1 MSTHQTPISGHVF
14 VVKAD
19 VTTIKCD
26 AWLCPTDPDFE
37 VEPWARKALGVKK
50 SRLKG
55 YDWADR
61 RAIAY
66 TPHAAP
72 LIVLGDVGRLP
83 PSTPEEI
90 AAQISELLPVI
101 DQFADVAINHLGKSG
116 SDQLLR
122 LALPKIGS
130 GKGGLRGATGHTLQP
145 LLKKLN
151 DVARDKHV
159 DFVLCTQNALAW
171 SAVQSARKDD
181 SWALTPQE
189 HDLAAELA
197 EKARAEGL
205 VLFIGAGA
213 GRDVNLPTWRGLLD
227 RLSRTRLGHLN
238 PDERK
243 SLPEL
248 DLRDY
253 ATLIENDIGRPAL
266 LSQIQDQLG
275 SNDVPISL
283 THALLASLGTRQAVT
298 TNYDNLFERACAFDG
313 QPIANVITVL
323 PYEQVQQDR
332 PWLLKLHGSL
342 HHGKKDIVL
351 SRSDYMR
358 LRHQRGAL
366 YGIVQA
372 LLVTKHLLFVGYSL
386 SDEDFHELA
395 DEIRTALEPATTE
408 PARLGTVLTVEDSA
422 WGRLWVDLFNVVQMG
437 SGPPAVAARRLQIFL
452 DRLAHVATSHYAYI
466 LDSSFDGLLAKEERK
481 LATSLRKVD
490 KLVSASTHPTALA
503 VRKALEKFGASG
515 RPSDS

>member
-1 MSTHQTPISGHVF
+1 MSPTGTPISGHVF

-26 AWLCPTDPDFE
+26 AWLCPTDPDFR
-37 VEPWARKALGVKK
+37 VEPWARNALGLKK
-50 SRLKG
+50 SRLTG

-66 TPHAAP
+66 DPHAAP

-90 AAQISELLPVI
+90 AAQITELLPVI
-101 DQFADVAINHLGKSG
+101 DQFAEVVISQLGKSR
-116 SDQLLR
+116 SDQPLR

-130 GKGGLRGATGHTLQP
+130 GKAGLRGATGHTLQP

-151 DVARDKHV
+151 DVAREKHV

-171 SAVQSARKDD
+171 SAAQSARKDQD
-181 SWALTPQE
+181 WTLSPE
-189 HDLAAELA
+189 DHKLAASLA
-197 EKARAEGL
+197 ERARAEGL

-213 GRDVNLPTWRGLLD
+213 GRDVDLPDWRGLLEQ
-227 RLSRTRLGHLN
+227 LSQPHLRHLT
-238 PDERK
+238 PAERE

-266 LSQIQDQLG
+266 LSQIQKKMGGKDI
-275 SNDVPISL
+275 PIGL
-283 THALLASLGTRQAVT
+283 THALLASLGARQAVT

-313 QPIANVITVL
+313 QPLDQAITVL
-323 PYEQVQQDR
+323 PYGQVQQDR

-386 SDEDFHELA
+386 KDEDFHELA
-395 DEIRTALEPATTE
+395 DEIRTALEPTASE
-408 PARLGTVLTVEDSA
+408 PARLGTVLTIEDSA
-422 WGRLWVDLFNVVQMG
+422 WGGLWGDLLDVVQIG
-437 SGPPAVAARRLQIFL
+437 HGPPEVAARRLQIFL
-452 DRLAHVATSHYAYI
+452 DRLAHLATSHYAYL
-466 LDSSFDGLLAKEERK
+466 LDSSFEGLLAAEERQ
-481 LATSLRKVD
+481 LATSLREVEQ
-490 KLVSASTHPTALA
+490 LVSASTHPTALA
-503 VRKALEKFGASG
+503 VRKALENFGASG
-515 RPSDS
+515 HPSEP